1 MSDILLSFRTVSI
14 PVIFKPKAFLKMLL
28 TKLYSSY
35 HYDFYSNYTKVRPTG
50 KLPMGLNFTSIFSN
64 RQLLMNHQIQNH
76 GNNRACYSDRSL
88 ERNQLHAV
96 ID

>member
-1 MSDILLSFRTVSI
+1 M
-14 PVIFKPKAFLKMLL
+14 PKR
-28 TKLYSSY
+28 
-35 HYDFYSNYTKVRPTG
+35 NTKVRPTG

-96 ID
+96 VD